1 MNPKPF
7 DASNHLMTP
16 EISTRLAAVSPRP
29 DSASRAGSR
38 ALENSPG
45 PSLFDPAPPG
55 GEPPSFLDSNPSD
68 PMTPD
73 PTHHLWPVVSSDGT
87 CTRPSMTIHDDITRE
102 SLESK
107 DNTPGCRA

>member
-1 MNPKPF
+1 
-7 DASNHLMTP
+7 MTP

-29 DSASRAGSR
+29 DSASSAGSR

-73 PTHHLWPVVSSDGT
+73 PTHRLRPVIHSDGA
-87 CTRPSMTIHDDITRE
+87 CTRPSMTIHDDATRE
-102 SLESK
+102 SLNQK
-107 DNTPGCRA
+107 ITLPVAAHR